1 MKTRVTWTALTDAEL
16 AQLKARL
23 AEEAKKERAFE
34 DEVRLAAGM
43 TGDEKVGA
51 LIGTLKDA
59 FDTLNTNKTDDV
71 LDFAEV
77 EAWLKASHGMTK
89 EESTT
94 VLAKWDTDSS
104 KTVDF
109 REFCLMFAGIMKVR
123 LTMVASRAVR
133 SESCFTS
140 WTVTGHSPSPLHR
153 PKRTMWWGEPRTP
166 KSWKLQRPPLWRPHN
181 LQVA

>member
-23 AEEAKKERAFE
+23 AEEEKKQRAFE
-34 DEVRLAAGM
+34 DQVRLAAGM

-51 LIGTLKDA
+51 LIGTLKDD
-59 FDTLNTNKTDDV
+59 FDKFNTNKTDDV

-77 EAWLKASHGMTK
+77 EVWLKEEYGMTK

-94 VLAKWDTDSS
+94 ARAKWDTDGS

-109 REFCLMFAGIMKVR
+109 REFCLMFAGIKKVR

-140 WTVTGHSPSPLHR
+140 WTVSGRWPSLLHR
-153 PKRTMWWGEPRTP
+153 PKRTIWWRVPRTP
-166 KSWKLQRPPLWRPHN
+166 KSWKLH
-181 LQVA
+181 